1 MTNTESTE
9 STESSVLEVV
19 RIQVDPA
26 QKSEFEA
33 AIAQAYQCLQVTEG
47 YLSHRLLHCV
57 ETEGSYLLQ
66 IEWVSLAAHLVNFRQ
81 SPQFEQW
88 RGLIGSYFVGPP
100 EVLHYTH
107 IHP

>member
-1 MTNTESTE
+1 MT

-26 QKSEFEA
+26 QRSKFEA
-33 AIAQAYQCLQVTEG
+33 AIAQAYRCLQVTEG
-47 YLSHRLLHCV
+47 YLSHRLFYCI
-57 ETEGSYLLQ
+57 EAEGSYLLQ

-88 RGLIGSYFVGPP
+88 RGLIGSYFVSPP
-100 EVLHYTH
+100 EVLHYTC